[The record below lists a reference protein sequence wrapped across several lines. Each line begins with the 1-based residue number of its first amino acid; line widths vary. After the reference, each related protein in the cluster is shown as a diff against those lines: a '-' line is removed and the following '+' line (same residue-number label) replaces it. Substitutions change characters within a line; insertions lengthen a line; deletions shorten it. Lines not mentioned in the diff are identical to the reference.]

1 MSLQDRYIEQCTAEE
16 VLSVITDN
24 LVQNPVSRTLVALNA
39 MDPDIAEGK
48 QNMAAAI
55 NTKYPSPVASA
66 NQSLNQM
73 AKEVRTIAQN
83 PIYID
88 GGKMYAAQL
97 TGDGT
102 LWDLYQVLNDM
113 KNTFLQQPY
122 GNNDFVY
129 KCLIVAEYYKGN
141 DSMQLRFADGYY
153 TSDGVYYNEAQHL
166 HPWNDANDGKANRW
180 VCFLYKSEAPSITFD
195 SNSTDISPRSM
206 YIGGHIGTIAYQ
218 ANGRLTEL
226 VSGIQETDKIDKLL
240 INGYSQEW
248 GFNTILRNVGALA
261 ESSTQN
267 NGAFECPSKGTLII
281 EGLGNWSGQT
291 GTGYNKM
298 LIGARNAT
306 FIKISGKSFNGGNG
320 RAIFDFKDVIE
331 LEFSELEEF
340 DGGSKLF
347 LLYYTSP
354 ISTSLQ
360 RLYMKNLKRS
370 GIIMEKVSNC
380 YCGNLIDVWVGA
392 LETNCNFNGW
402 NASNIYNDPD
412 KKAMLI
418 SNIVNHILARVSD
431 RSETT
436 FLNFT
441 VGTNMCNAIKDEL
454 VEWPIGSGTQMT
466 LYNAFQTKGWNL
478 LGA

>member
-24 LVQNPVSRTLVALNA
+24 LVQNPVSRTLIALNA

-73 AKEVRTIAQN
+73 AKEVREIAQA

-88 GGKMYAAQL
+88 GGEMYAAQL

-129 KCLIVAEYYKGN
+129 KCLIVMEYYKG
-141 DSMQLRFADGYY
+141 DASMQLRFADGYY
-153 TSDGVYYNEAQHL
+153 TSDGAYYNETQHL

-226 VSGIQETDKIDKLL
+226 VSGIQETDILDNFNTFDRAQEWNNTTIIRGVKNIGTINKLTQPKVVIIETGETITSLGNSILTPTNAMSVRLSGVKSFVKGSAVNFSVIKDGTFTICEIPDL
-240 INGYSQEW
+240 INASSTYAIVYGIRAEAQVLDMRSLTRQGNKIIELSGAYQSTA
-248 GFNTILRNVGALA
+248 NLMDVIVGA
-261 ESSTQN
+261 
-267 NGAFECPSKGTLII
+267 
-281 EGLGNWSGQT
+281 
-291 GTGYNKM
+291 
-298 LIGARNAT
+298 
-306 FIKISGKSFNGGNG
+306 
-320 RAIFDFKDVIE
+320 
-331 LEFSELEEF
+331 
-340 DGGSKLF
+340 
-347 LLYYTSP
+347 
-354 ISTSLQ
+354 
-360 RLYMKNLKRS
+360 
-370 GIIMEKVSNC
+370 ME
-380 YCGNLIDVWVGA
+380 
-392 LETNCNFNGW
+392 
-402 NASNIYNDPD
+402 SNIGINAWNPTNVLADTD
-412 KKAMLI
+412 KKATLI

-441 VGTNMCNAIKDEL
+441 VSTNMCNAIKDEL